1 MVVFYIITSAHLH
14 QSSFSIVVSVA
25 VWLNALGEQRQQTRL
40 DQWGDTAFSRDG
52 RISRC
57 MLATVA
63 GCTRD
68 QEVLSQVNDP
78 FNTSVAFLNAAIAP
92 LENAEQVLFAPLCP
106 LLLLPFPPAPV
117 LHSNRK
123 LGQAS
128 TRAYYQFS
136 LFLYLV
142 CLLPMNM

>member
-1 MVVFYIITSAHLH
+1 
-14 QSSFSIVVSVA
+14 VSVA

-68 QEVLSQVNDP
+68 QEVLNQMNDP

-92 LENAEQVLFAPLCP
+92 LENAEQVLFAPLCALSSSCP
-106 LLLLPFPPAPV
+106 FLLLQFCIQIKSLV
-117 LHSNRK
+117 K
-123 LGQAS
+123 L
-128 TRAYYQFS
+128 
-136 LFLYLV
+136 
-142 CLLPMNM
+142 LLEHIINFRYFCILSVYCP